1 MAANDQTQRDFEPPT
16 RQLLENYV
24 TPNYGRFPIAFSRGE
39 GAVLWDEEG
48 RRYLD
53 FGTGIAVCSLGHCHP
68 AVVEAVREQAGRLVH
83 TSNLYLQ
90 REQSLLARHLVENV
104 VREPGKV
111 FFCNSGAE
119 ANETLIKLA
128 RKFGQAAPGPSGPPR
143 YEVITFDGSFHGRT
157 MAGISATAQPKA
169 KEGFAPLLEGFRHL
183 PFNDANALESAIG
196 PNTAAIL
203 LEPVQGEGGI
213 VPATPDFLRAVAK
226 ICREREILLL
236 LDEVQCGLGRVG
248 HVCGWKAIL
257 DSPDFVPDAVGWA
270 KGLGGGVPI
279 GAAWIRRR
287 PISGGEQNVDLCDL
301 LGPGSH
307 GSTFGGGPLVSA
319 ASLAVLEEIKNGALW
334 QNAAEMGRF
343 LSESIAGW
351 KLPLV
356 ENVRGMGLML
366 GIVLDCGKLPSEP
379 SPAGYVVSKLMEN
392 GLLTVPA
399 GASVVRL
406 LPPLNLTREEA
417 AEALEI
423 LKSTL
428 TQLET

>member
-1 MAANDQTQRDFEPPT
+1 M
-16 RQLLENYV
+16 
-24 TPNYGRFPIAFSRGE
+24 
-39 GAVLWDEEG
+39 
-48 RRYLD
+48 
-53 FGTGIAVCSLGHCHP
+53 
-68 AVVEAVREQAGRLVH
+68 
-83 TSNLYLQ
+83 
-90 REQSLLARHLVENV
+90 
-104 VREPGKV
+104 

-128 RKFGQAAPGPSGPPR
+128 RKFGQAAPGPSGAAR

-183 PFNDANALESAIG
+183 PFNDAKALEMAIG

-213 VPATPDFLRAVAK
+213 LPATPDFLRAVAK

-236 LDEVQCGLGRVG
+236 LDEVQCGLGRLG

-257 DSPDFVPDAVGWA
+257 DSPDFIPDAVAWA

-287 PISGGEQNVDLCDL
+287 PVAGGAPDVDLCDL
-301 LGPGSH
+301 LGPGTH

-319 ASLAVLEEIKNGALW
+319 ASLAVLEEIENSRLW
-334 QNAAEMGRF
+334 RNAAEMGRF
-343 LSESIAGW
+343 VSESIAGW

-356 ENVRGMGLML
+356 ENIRGMGLML
-366 GIVLDCGKLPSEP
+366 GIVLDQARLTAEP
-379 SPAGYVVSKLMEN
+379 SPAGYAVSKLMES

-399 GASVVRL
+399 GAGVVRL
-406 LPPLNLTREEA
+406 LPPLNLTRDEA

-428 TQLET
+428 TRLET